1 MTASKVTRHCSLH
14 VRRACR
20 AASVLTT
27 HAARIQ
33 VGGIF
38 FSIQRI
44 VQQVCAS
51 GVAAAGC
58 ATACLRA
65 SSAPERSTACMRTG
79 LTR

>member
-1 MTASKVTRHCSLH
+1 M
-14 VRRACR
+14 
-20 AASVLTT
+20 
-27 HAARIQ
+27 HAARLQ

-51 GVAAAGC
+51 GVPAAGC

-65 SSAPERSTACMRTG
+65 SSAPERCVACMRTE
-79 LTR
+79 LTGKNFVRVRQHARRPAPCATCAAC